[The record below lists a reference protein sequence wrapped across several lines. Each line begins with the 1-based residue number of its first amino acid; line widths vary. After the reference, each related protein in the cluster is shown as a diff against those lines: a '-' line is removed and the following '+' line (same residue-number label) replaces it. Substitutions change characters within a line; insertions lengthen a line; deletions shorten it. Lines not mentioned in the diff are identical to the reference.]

1 MLRRVHRILPPK
13 SPKWGT
19 LRRNKPPIWGVGGL
33 IRSKWKVGGLNLPIW
48 GVGRL
53 KFIWLLLPFF
63 IYSCN
68 KPSGNHLFTLMPASV
83 THADFINRLDYDTQL
98 KKKFNVYTYRNFYN
112 GGGVALGDVN
122 NDGLLDIFMTSN
134 MGTNKLYLNKGNF
147 EFEDISQKAGI
158 EGKGWSTGVSFADV
172 NGDGLID
179 IYVCKSGNE
188 EGTKNHNELYI
199 NNGNLTFTEKAKEYG
214 IDESSGNSTEGVF
227 FDYDKDGD
235 LDLFLLKNF
244 PIAIGSLNLKE
255 NKRLIRDSI
264 GGDKLFRNDG
274 NKFTDV
280 SASAGIYGSS
290 IGFGMGVSVGDVNQD
305 GWMDIYVS
313 NDFFERDYMY
323 INNHDG
329 TFKETLVDM
338 IKSTPISSMGSDMAD
353 LNNDHYPEIFATD
366 MLPEHNDRLK
376 TKTTFEDWANYK
388 SNVDNGYYH
397 QFTRN
402 MLQLNNTD
410 GTFSEIGRFAGVSA
424 TDWSWGSLIM
434 DLDNDGLKDI
444 FVANGIYKDLTDQD
458 YIRYFSNRDVVMSI
472 VTGNNVNYKKLIDAI
487 PSVKLSNYA
496 FKNMG
501 NYRFQNLAVQW
512 GLGEPGFSNGA
523 AYGDL
528 DNDGD
533 LDLVINNVNLP
544 MSIYRNETNHLLP
557 GNHYLKVILKGE
569 SGNTQAIGAKVTA
582 KSKGKFIYL
591 EQMPMRGY
599 LSTVDPRPNLGL
611 GPLTMVDSLIIEW
624 PDGRTTLMTNIAAD
638 QTLTFF
644 QKDADAKSVH
654 VVDPVSSKHEYFEDI
669 SKKNRINF
677 VHEESEFNDFEQQP
691 LLYQMMSTEGPRMC
705 KGDVNGDGLEDIY
718 ICGAKGQPGALMIQ
732 NKNGTFESVQKSL
745 FEQDKISEE
754 TDCAMFDADGDGDLD
769 LYVACGGN
777 EFPESSSALSSRL
790 YLNDGKGNFV
800 KSPQI
805 LPAGKYE
812 STSCVRPADYD
823 KDGKIELFVGV
834 RLKPFAYGVPVNG
847 YILKSDGKG
856 KFNDITAQVAPGLLN
871 IGMIRDMVWADVD
884 GDGDLDMII
893 AGDWMSLKVFINDKG
908 KFKEEKDA
916 FGTEKTEGWWNC
928 LAIGDFN
935 GDGAIDFIA
944 GNHGLNSRFKA
955 SPEKPVTMF
964 VSDFDLNGT
973 VEQVICTFEGDKLYP
988 IALRHDL
995 LRQIPSLEKKYPTYE
1010 SYKDQQITDIFT
1022 PEQLKNSIRLEAS
1035 LLETTVFINDGK
1047 GHFSRRQLPVE
1058 VQFSPVYA
1066 AITGDYNN
1074 DGNLDILVGGN
1085 LYNVKP
1091 ELGRYDASY
1100 GALLAG
1106 DGHGSFSYIPPKT
1119 SGLHLDG
1126 EIRDFKQV
1134 KTSAGK
1140 ILVVARSN
1148 DSLQVFKVLGR

>member
-1 MLRRVHRILPPK
+1 MSRKIQYNKPPK

-19 LRRNKPPIWGVGGL
+19 LRITKPEVFNLLTSIQPPLWGGWGV
-33 IRSKWKVGGLNLPIW
+33 
-48 GVGRL
+48 
-53 KFIWLLLPFF
+53 FLLLPFLLF
-63 IYSCN
+63 SCT
-68 KPSGNHLFTLMPASV
+68 KKSENHLFELMPVSV
-83 THADFINRLDYDTQL
+83 THADFENKLDYETQL
-98 KKKFNVYTYRNFYN
+98 KKKFNVYTFRNFYN
-112 GGGVALGDVN
+112 GGGVGLGDIN

-147 EFEDISQKAGI
+147 EFEDISKKAGI

-188 EGTKNHNELYI
+188 SGVETHNELYI
-199 NNGNLTFTEKAKEYG
+199 NNGDLTFTEKAKEYG
-214 IDESSGNSTEGVF
+214 LDESSGNSTEGVF

-244 PIAIGSLNLKE
+244 PKAIGDFDLKLNQ
-255 NKRLIRDSI
+255 RLVRDSI

-280 SASAGIYGSS
+280 SQAAGIYGST
-290 IGFGMGVSVGDVNQD
+290 IGFGLGLAVGDVNQD

-313 NDFFERDYMY
+313 NDFFERDYLY

-329 TFKETLVDM
+329 TFKESLVNM
-338 IKSTPISSMGSDMAD
+338 IKSTSAASMGGDMAD
-353 LNNDHYPEIFATD
+353 LNNDHFPEIFSTD

-376 TKTTFEDWANYK
+376 TKTTFDNWENYK
-388 SNVDNGYYH
+388 MGVDYGYH
-397 QFTRN
+397 SQFTRN

-410 GTFSEIGRFAGVSA
+410 GTFSEFGRLAGVQS
-424 TDWSWGSLIM
+424 TDWSWGALLVDM
-434 DLDNDGLKDI
+434 DNDGLKDI

-458 YIRYFSNRDVVMSI
+458 YIRYFSNRDVVMTI
-472 VTGNNVNYKKLIDAI
+472 VVGHNVDYKKLIDAI

-501 NYRFQNLAVQW
+501 NYRFKNVADQW

-533 LDLVINNVNLP
+533 LDLVINNVNEP
-544 MSIYRNETNHLLP
+544 MSIYRNETNHILP
-557 GNHYLKVILKGE
+557 DNHYLKVVLKGNP
-569 SGNTQAIGAKVTA
+569 GNTQAIGSKITV
-582 KSKGKFIYL
+582 KNKGKFIYL
-591 EQMPMRGY
+591 ELMPMRGY
-599 LSTVDPRPNLGL
+599 LSTMDPRPNLGL
-611 GPLTMVDSLIIEW
+611 GPLTMVDTLIVEW
-624 PDGRTTLMTNIAAD
+624 PDDRTTILTNVKAD
-638 QTLTFF
+638 QTLTLS
-644 QKDADAKSVH
+644 QKDAKNE
-654 VVDPVSSKHEYFEDI
+654 PVNLTGNSRTVKPLFENISSANH
-669 SKKNRINF
+669 INF
-677 VHEESEFNDFEQQP
+677 THKESNFNDFEQQP
-691 LLYQMMSTEGPRMC
+691 LLYQMMSTEGPHMC
-705 KGDVNGDGLEDIY
+705 KGDINGDGLEDIY
-718 ICGAKGQPGALMIQ
+718 ICGAKGQPGALLIQ
-732 NKNGTFESVQKSL
+732 QKDGTFESSNETL
-745 FEQDKISEE
+745 FEEDKISEE
-754 TDCAMFDADGDGDLD
+754 IDCAMFDADGDGDLD

-777 EFPESSSALSSRL
+777 EFPESSSALSDRL
-790 YLNDGKGNFV
+790 YLNDGKGHLV
-800 KSPQI
+800 KSSQI

-823 KDGKIELFVGV
+823 KDGKTEVFVGI

-856 KFNDITAQVAPGLLN
+856 KLNDVTAKVAPGLQN

-893 AGDWMSLKVFINDKG
+893 TGDWMPLMVFINDNG
-908 KFKEEKDA
+908 KFTEKKNA
-916 FGTEKTEGWWNC
+916 FGTEKTNGWWNC

-935 GDGAIDFIA
+935 GDGAIDFVA

-955 SPEKPVTMF
+955 SPEKPVTMY
-964 VSDFDLNGT
+964 VNDFDLNGT
-973 VEQVICTFEGDKLYP
+973 VEQVICTYDGEKSYP
-988 IALRHDL
+988 LALRHDL
-995 LRQIPSLEKKYPTYE
+995 LRQIPSLEKKYPTWD

-1022 PEQLKNSIRLEAS
+1022 PEQLNNSIHLSAS
-1035 LLETTVFINDGK
+1035 LLETSVFLNDGK
-1047 GHFSRRQLPVE
+1047 GNFTRKQLPVE
-1058 VQFSPVYA
+1058 AQFSPVYA
-1066 AITGDYNN
+1066 AAVGDYNG
-1074 DGNLDILVGGN
+1074 DGNLDILLGGN

-1106 DGHGSFSYIPPKT
+1106 DGHGNFSHIPPKT
-1119 SGLHLDG
+1119 SGLLLDG

-1148 DSLQVFKVLGR
+1148 ESLEVFKVLGR